1 MHLFA
6 ITILHVVYIL
16 SVTSCNNCMHIGAFE
31 VIIGIIDIISTLL
44 LFSILQ
50 KLSLARDLPSFL
62 IDLKMLLVSQ
72 SFY

>member
-16 SVTSCNNCMHIGAFE
+16 SVTSCNNYMHVGAFE
-31 VIIGIIDIISTLL
+31 VIIDIISTLL

-72 SFY
+72 SFH